1 MIPKIK
7 DPNVLRTIGFAAIAL
22 GGCSRYVQR
31 FAPGAEDL
39 SDFLVGMF
47 IAIAV
52 GCIALSM
59 RGRRDRAQPS

>member
-31 FAPGAEDL
+31 FAPGAENL

-59 RGRRDRAQPS
+59 RAPRREC

>member
-1 MIPKIK
+1 MIRRINNP
-7 DPNVLRTIGFAAIAL
+7 DTLRIIGFAAIAL

-31 FAPGAEDL
+31 FAPGAENL

-52 GCIALSM
+52 GCLALST
-59 RGRRDRAQPS
+59 RPPRREC